1 MRALCLPPI
10 CCHWPPGHSGARRL
24 SAAWRDAKPKEVFM
38 THPAERSQMMG
49 PWLTTGLV
57 IGTMVG
63 SGIFMLPVSLAPLGA
78 NALVG
83 WVISIAGALSIA
95 FALARLSRAGGG
107 GIQSYIEQA
116 FNPLVA
122 FLATW
127 AFWFSNWTSVA
138 AVAIAFGAAASRIS
152 PMFGEDTVII
162 LAVGAIGFLTFVNA
176 LGVRVSGG
184 LNLATIAIK
193 LLPLLGV
200 AILLGLRG
208 LSGEPFEPLAAAP
221 VTVTNIATATTLT
234 LFAMLGFENATA
246 PVGKVRDP
254 ERTLPRALLGG
265 TVMVGILYLLSSSG
279 VTFLLPADA
288 VAASPAPYAD
298 VFAAYGGESLVLLAA
313 FAIAV
318 SAFGTLNCLILATGE
333 LGFAMA
339 QRRQL
344 PTILAR
350 TRGANTP
357 VAAQVAGSLLAVA
370 LVLAN
375 SSRSTAGLFTFIILL
390 STSGILVVYLAG
402 TLAALREGGSAATKL
417 VLTMALLFIAFAF
430 YGSGLEADA
439 WCLVLLALGA
449 ATYFVMRAINSR
461 ATTPALATAPAAPP
475 GSSA

>member
-1 MRALCLPPI
+1 
-10 CCHWPPGHSGARRL
+10 
-24 SAAWRDAKPKEVFM
+24 V
-38 THPAERSQMMG
+38 
-49 PWLTTGLV
+49 V
-57 IGTMVG
+57 
-63 SGIFMLPVSLAPLGA
+63 
-78 NALVG
+78 
-83 WVISIAGALSIA
+83 SIAGALSIA
-95 FALARLSRAGGG
+95 FAFARLSRNGGGG

-116 FNPLVA
+116 FGPVIA
-122 FLATW
+122 FLTTW

-138 AVAIAFGAAASRIS
+138 AVAIAFGAATSRIA
-152 PMFGEDTVII
+152 PLFGDDTVII
-162 LAVGAIGFLTFVNA
+162 LAVGAIAFLTFVNA

-193 LLPLLGV
+193 LIPLIGV
-200 AILLGLRG
+200 AVLLALRG
-208 LSGEPFEPLAAAP
+208 MSGAPFEPLAPAP
-221 VTVTNIATATTLT
+221 LTIANIATATTLT

-265 TVMVGILYLLSSSG
+265 TMMVGVLYLLSSSG

-298 VFAAYGGESLVLLAA
+298 VFGAYGGETLVLVAA

-344 PTILAR
+344 PAFLAR

-357 VAAQVAGSLLAVA
+357 YAAQAAGSALAIA

-375 SSRSTAGLFTFIILL
+375 SSRTTAGLFTFIILL

-417 VLTMALLFIAFAF
+417 VLGTALLFIAFAF

-439 WCLVLLALGA
+439 WCLALLALGLA
-449 ATYFVMRAINSR
+449 NYFVMRAISSR
-461 ATTPALATAPAAPP
+461 AASPEPAAARAAPR
-475 GSSA
+475 G

>member
-1 MRALCLPPI
+1 
-10 CCHWPPGHSGARRL
+10 
-24 SAAWRDAKPKEVFM
+24 M
-38 THPAERSQMMG
+38 TQSVERSQMMG

-63 SGIFMLPVSLAPLGA
+63 SGIFMLPVSLAPLGP

-83 WVISIAGALSIA
+83 WVVSIAGALSIA
-95 FALARLSRAGGG
+95 YAFARLSRAGGGG

-116 FNPLVA
+116 FSPLVA
-122 FLATW
+122 FLTTW

-138 AVAIAFGAAASRIS
+138 AVAIAFGAATSRIS
-152 PMFGEDTVII
+152 PMFGDDTVVI
-162 LAVGAIGFLTFVNA
+162 LAVGAIAFLTLVNA
-176 LGVRVSGG
+176 MGVRVSGG

-193 LLPLLGV
+193 LIPLVGV
-200 AILLGLRG
+200 AVLLGLRG
-208 LSGEPFEPLAAAP
+208 LSGAPFEPLAAAP
-221 VTVTNIATATTLT
+221 LTVANIATATTLT

-279 VTFLLPADA
+279 VTFLLPADQ

-298 VFAAYGGESLVLLAA
+298 VFAAYGGEALVLLAA

-333 LGFAMA
+333 LGYAMA

-344 PTILAR
+344 PGFLAR

-357 VAAQVAGSLLAVA
+357 VAAQVAGSTLAIL

-375 SSRSTAGLFTFIILL
+375 ITRTTAGLFTFIILL

-402 TLAALREGGSAATKL
+402 TLAALREGGSGLVKL
-417 VLTMALLFIAFAF
+417 VLGMALLFIAFAF

-439 WCLVLLALGA
+439 WCLVLLGLGL
-449 ATYFVMRAINSR
+449 ATYFAMKAISSSDS
-461 ATTPALATAPAAPP
+461 TPAAAAAPAVPRE
-475 GSSA
+475 

>member
-1 MRALCLPPI
+1 MT
-10 CCHWPPGHSGARRL
+10 
-24 SAAWRDAKPKEVFM
+24 KPV
-38 THPAERSQMMG
+38 ERTQMMG

-57 IGTMVG
+57 IGTMIG
-63 SGIFMLPVSLAPLGA
+63 SGIFMLPVSLAPLGP

-83 WVISIAGALSIA
+83 WVVSIAGALSIA
-95 FALARLSRAGGG
+95 FAFARLSRNGGGG

-116 FNPLVA
+116 FGPVIA
-122 FLATW
+122 FLTTW

-138 AVAIAFGAAASRIS
+138 AVAIAFGAATSRIA
-152 PMFGEDTVII
+152 PLFGDDTVII
-162 LAVGAIGFLTFVNA
+162 LAVGAIAFLTFVNA

-193 LLPLLGV
+193 LIPLIGV
-200 AILLGLRG
+200 AVLLALRG
-208 LSGEPFEPLAAAP
+208 MSGAPFEPLAPAP
-221 VTVTNIATATTLT
+221 LTIANIATATTLT

-265 TVMVGILYLLSSSG
+265 TMMVGVLYLLSSSG

-298 VFAAYGGESLVLLAA
+298 VFGAYGGETLVLVAA

-344 PTILAR
+344 PAFLAR

-357 VAAQVAGSLLAVA
+357 YAAQAAGSALAIG

-375 SSRSTAGLFTFIILL
+375 SSRTTAGLFTFIILL

-402 TLAALREGGSAATKL
+402 TLAALRERGSAATKL
-417 VLTMALLFIAFAF
+417 VLGTALLFIAFAF

-439 WCLVLLALGA
+439 WCLALLALGLA
-449 ATYFVMRAINSR
+449 NYFVMRMISSR
-461 ATTPALATAPAAPP
+461 AASPEPAAARAAPR
-475 GSSA
+475 G